1 MCIHACVKWNV
12 VLAEIEGDIGD
23 DIGDDVEVEHRNEE
37 DDVEDEIV
45 VVRPGRSEDDVGMD
59 MRNLS
64 P

>member
-12 VLAEIEGDIGD
+12 VLAEIEG

-45 VVRPGRSEDDVGMD
+45 VVRPGRSEDDVGTD